1 MNQKI
6 INKLVEGVQKAFD
19 AHDAS
24 AFVHVSPFSEI
35 LKDNPDKAIDMIFSV
50 YNKSLDDAYTD
61 DEGKNVRGFIEA
73 VAGGPHEAI
82 PSSLYNAVG
91 EVYPYLERS
100 QKDKALN
107 QVLKIL
113 DSINYFYVQIS
124 HTPYIRE
131 PLLLADISICRR
143 IYWPG
148 LDDGLSLIKKYSSF
162 KKFKNEIIDE
172 RGFFKRDK
180 VKSDFILAT
189 ILMHGKYSKWGD
201 NYIDAAN
208 PNSLDRVFNGIVAIE
223 FSQVGQ
229 HKFDERV
236 IEFNKVWP
244 KRFIEK
250 LEEIINRKD
259 WVDYNKF
266 N

>member
-1 MNQKI
+1 MNQN
-6 INKLVEGVQKAFD
+6 INKLISGIQKTFD
-19 AHDAS
+19 AHESS
-24 AFVHVSPFSEI
+24 AFVNVGPFSEI
-35 LKDNPDKAIDMIFSV
+35 LKDNPDKAIDMIFAV

-61 DEGKNVRGFIEA
+61 DGGKNVRGFIEA
-73 VAGGPHEAI
+73 IAGGPHEAI
-82 PSSLYNAVG
+82 PSSIYNAVG
-91 EVYPYLERS
+91 EVYSYLERS
-100 QKDKALN
+100 QKDKALR

-113 DSINYFYVQIS
+113 DDINYFYVQIS

-131 PLLLADISICRR
+131 PLLLTDISICRR

-148 LDDGLSLIKKYSSF
+148 FDDELNLIKKYSSF
-162 KKFKNEIIDE
+162 KRFKNETIDE

-189 ILMHGKYSKWGD
+189 VLMHRKYSEWGD
-201 NYIDAAN
+201 NYIDVAN
-208 PNSLDRVFNGIVAIE
+208 PNFLNRVFNGIVAMD
-223 FSQVGQ
+223 FSQVCQ
-229 HKFDERV
+229 EKFDERV
-236 IEFNKVWP
+236 IEFNKIWP

-250 LEEIINRKD
+250 LEEIIDRKD